1 MFLYAAHDD
10 TVAMVMDTLGIFNGI
25 APPYCSTLIVEL
37 LDREGLKV
45 IVCPILFSDKQLN
58 KNENVQ
64 VQFSYRNDS
73 SLEPHPLTLPGC
85 SQLCPLERFKG
96 LGYFNSVFE

>member
-37 LDREGLKV
+37 LDREGLKE
-45 IVCPILFSDKQLN
+45 IVCPILFSDKQL
-58 KNENVQ
+58 NENVQ

-85 SQLCPLERFKG
+85 NQLCPLERFKG
-96 LGYFNSVFE
+96 LGSINNVFL